1 MMTMQDVHID
11 LNLLRAFDALLAE
24 RNVTRAARRLGIGQ
38 PALSHALGRL
48 RDVLGDPLLV
58 RTPKG
63 MVPTARALALEPIV
77 RSSLADLDRAIFTP
91 PAFAPQA
98 SRATFVVAASDY
110 ALFLLLPKMA
120 ELLQHEAP
128 NVTLDVRP
136 IVTWPPRFDDG
147 ELDLALGPAAFT
159 ESSDGLFRQRLFDE
173 RFVCLVRKGHPLAK
187 GKVTVERFLAFPH
200 ALIAPRGS
208 SYKGIVDDELAKIG
222 RKRRVAMTI
231 PHFLVAPYVIRS
243 TDLVLTLAERV
254 ARAMSEGLAI
264 FEPPLRIPGFTIHQI
279 WHARRGSDAA
289 HQWFRGL
296 VMRAAEMTLRARES
310 KIRSA

>member
-98 SRATFVVAASDY
+98 SRAT
-110 ALFLLLPKMA
+110 
-120 ELLQHEAP
+120 
-128 NVTLDVRP
+128 
-136 IVTWPPRFDDG
+136 
-147 ELDLALGPAAFT
+147 
-159 ESSDGLFRQRLFDE
+159 
-173 RFVCLVRKGHPLAK
+173 
-187 GKVTVERFLAFPH
+187 
-200 ALIAPRGS
+200 
-208 SYKGIVDDELAKIG
+208 
-222 RKRRVAMTI
+222 
-231 PHFLVAPYVIRS
+231 
-243 TDLVLTLAERV
+243 
-254 ARAMSEGLAI
+254 
-264 FEPPLRIPGFTIHQI
+264 
-279 WHARRGSDAA
+279 
-289 HQWFRGL
+289 
-296 VMRAAEMTLRARES
+296 
-310 KIRSA
+310 